1 MKKFCICFSIILIII
16 SVFAACNK
24 TATEEGTADAGTASK
39 TSTSYKPPVVVDPT
53 FDDRTVGSVQTS
65 EKFGGG
71 SEYYIEY
78 YDENG
83 FVVKSEV
90 YENGKMVYYSTVNI
104 ADSMGNGKQVSYYT
118 SGGSFVA
125 TYKDGI
131 FRDSAGNEM
140 SETEFE
146 KKLGR

>member
-1 MKKFCICFSIILIII
+1 MQALLQRLQHRISHRLLLIRPLTTVRSEVYRQAKNSVAAANII
-16 SVFAACNK
+16 SN
-24 TATEEGTADAGTASK
+24 
-39 TSTSYKPPVVVDPT
+39 
-53 FDDRTVGSVQTS
+53 
-65 EKFGGG
+65 
-71 SEYYIEY
+71 I
-78 YDENG
+78 DENG

-146 KKLGR
+146 KRLGR